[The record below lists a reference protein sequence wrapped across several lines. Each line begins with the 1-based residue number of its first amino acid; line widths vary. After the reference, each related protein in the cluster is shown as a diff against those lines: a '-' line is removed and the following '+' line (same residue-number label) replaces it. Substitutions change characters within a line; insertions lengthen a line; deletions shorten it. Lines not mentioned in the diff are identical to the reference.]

1 MQREEIIGYGI
12 MMAGSHTDEVLP
24 DEIEARSHLEESFG
38 YSVFEEIQETCC
50 QKVVKVSEY

>member
-50 QKVVKVSEY
+50 QKVVKS

>member
-1 MQREEIIGYGI
+1 MIYATGGDHWLWDYD
-12 MMAGSHTDEVLP
+12 DESRTFIDVP

-50 QKVVKVSEY
+50 QKVVKS